1 MSQAVHFS
9 ALHTSLTPMEW
20 DCRKLRIMIALFEQ
34 DFSTQIL
41 SSDEQGS
48 TIIIKVLSPL
58 GKKQKLKD
66 IQELINKIN
75 HKYQLHYPPY
85 QKGCLEYIYKL
96 SF

>member
-1 MSQAVHFS
+1 MAQAVHLS

-34 DFSTQIL
+34 DFATQIL

-48 TIIIKVLSPL
+48 TIIIKMLSPL
-58 GKKQKLKD
+58 EKRQKLKD
-66 IQELINKIN
+66 IQRLINTIN
-75 HKYQLHYPPY
+75 YTYQLQYPPY
-85 QKGCLEYIYKL
+85 QKGYLEYFYNP